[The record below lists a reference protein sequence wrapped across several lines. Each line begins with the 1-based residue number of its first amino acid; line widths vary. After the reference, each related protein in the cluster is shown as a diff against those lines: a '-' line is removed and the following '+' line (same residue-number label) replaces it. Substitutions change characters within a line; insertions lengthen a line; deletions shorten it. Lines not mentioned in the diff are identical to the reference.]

1 MTSTSIYFLIFFAA
15 FLHALWNIIIKSLDY
30 SLAGIAVKVFFQSI
44 IFFPI
49 IFFVPFP
56 EGITWFYITCS
67 FLLHSLYFILLGSM
81 YDRKDLTFIYPV
93 ARGCAPIFVTILS
106 FIFLKDIIPFFDL
119 VGILIICV
127 ALLLISFSS
136 FNTKIDFKTIG
147 ISIFIAFLISIYTF
161 SDGAGVRSVENSLS
175 FIVWNFFL
183 GGWISIGYVYLT
195 KREDLFS
202 LKIKDL
208 ILILS
213 ATIVSFTAYAIIIW
227 SMKYESFGIV
237 ASMRESSIIF
247 APLLGLIFLKE
258 RIGHIRIIS
267 SFVFFHLS
275 TAIIHNLN

>member
-1 MTSTSIYFLIFFAA
+1 MTSVSIYFLIFFAA

-106 FIFLKDIIPFFDL
+106 FIFLKDIIPFFGL

-127 ALLLISFSS
+127 ALLLISFSNL
-136 FNTKIDFKTIG
+136 NTKVDFKTIG

-161 SDGAGVRSVENSLS
+161 SDGAGVRSVDNSLS

-227 SMKYESFGIV
+227 SMKYEPFGIV

-258 RIGHIRIIS
+258 RIGPFRIIS
-267 SFVFFHLS
+267 GFVFFLGVCFIFN
-275 TAIIHNLN
+275 A

>member
-1 MTSTSIYFLIFFAA
+1 MTTVSIYFLILFAA
-15 FLHALWNIIIKSLDY
+15 FLHAVWNIIIKSLDY

-49 IFFVPFP
+49 IFFVPVP

-67 FLLHSLYFILLGSM
+67 FLLHSLYFILLGIM
-81 YDRKDLTFIYPV
+81 YDREDLTFIYPV

-106 FIFLKDIIPFFDL
+106 FLFLKDSIPFFGL
-119 VGILIICV
+119 VGILVICV
-127 ALLLISFSS
+127 ALLLISVS
-136 FNTKIDFKTIG
+136 NLNKKIHLKTIV

-161 SDGAGVRSVENSLS
+161 SDGAGVRSVDNSLS

-195 KREDLFS
+195 KREHLFR
-202 LKIKDL
+202 LKIKDF

-213 ATIVSFTAYAIIIW
+213 ATIVSFSAYAIIIW
-227 SMKYESFGIV
+227 SMKYEPFGIV

-247 APLLGLIFLKE
+247 ATLLGLIFLKE
-258 RIGHIRIIS
+258 KISSIRIIS
-267 SFVFFHLS
+267 SILFFLGVVFIFN
-275 TAIIHNLN
+275 A

>member
-1 MTSTSIYFLIFFAA
+1 MTSASIYFLILFAA

-106 FIFLKDIIPFFDL
+106 FIFLKDIIPFFGL

-202 LKIKDL
+202 LRIKDL

-227 SMKYESFGIV
+227 SMKYEPFGIV

-258 RIGHIRIIS
+258 KISSIRIIS
-267 SFVFFHLS
+267 SILFFLGVVFIFN
-275 TAIIHNLN
+275 A

>member
-1 MTSTSIYFLIFFAA
+1 MTSASIYFLIFFAA

-106 FIFLKDIIPFFDL
+106 FIFLKDIIPFFGL

-127 ALLLISFSS
+127 ALLLISFSNL
-136 FNTKIDFKTIG
+136 NTKVDFKTIG

-161 SDGAGVRSVENSLS
+161 SDGAGVRSVDNSLS

-227 SMKYESFGIV
+227 SMKYEPFGIV
-237 ASMRESSIIF
+237 ASMRESSILF

-258 RIGHIRIIS
+258 RIGPIRIIS
-267 SFVFFHLS
+267 GFVFFLGVCFIFN
-275 TAIIHNLN
+275 A

>member
-1 MTSTSIYFLIFFAA
+1 MTSASIYFLIFFAA

-106 FIFLKDIIPFFDL
+106 FIFLKDIIPFFGL

-202 LKIKDL
+202 LRIKDL

-227 SMKYESFGIV
+227 SMKYEPFGIV

-247 APLLGLIFLKE
+247 APLLGLIFLREK
-258 RIGHIRIIS
+258 ISSIRITS
-267 SFVFFHLS
+267 SILFFLGVVFIFN
-275 TAIIHNLN
+275 A

>member
-1 MTSTSIYFLIFFAA
+1 MTSASIYFLILFAA

-81 YDRKDLTFIYPV
+81 YDRKGLTFIYPV

-106 FIFLKDIIPFFDL
+106 FIFLKDTIPFFGL

-161 SDGAGVRSVENSLS
+161 SDGAGVRSVDNSLS

-227 SMKYESFGIV
+227 SMKYEPFGIV

-258 RIGHIRIIS
+258 KISPIRIIS
-267 SFVFFHLS
+267 SILFFLGVVFIFN
-275 TAIIHNLN
+275 A

>member
-1 MTSTSIYFLIFFAA
+1 MTSASIYFLILFAA

-67 FLLHSLYFILLGSM
+67 FLLHSLYFILLGTM

-106 FIFLKDIIPFFDL
+106 FIFLKDIIPFFGL

-127 ALLLISFSS
+127 ALLLISFSN
-136 FNTKIDFKTIG
+136 FNTKVDFKTIG

-161 SDGAGVRSVENSLS
+161 SDGAGVRSVDNSLS

-202 LKIKDL
+202 LRIKDL

-227 SMKYESFGIV
+227 SMKYEPFGIV

-258 RIGHIRIIS
+258 KISSIRIIS
-267 SFVFFHLS
+267 SILFFLGVVFIF
-275 TAIIHNLN
+275 NG

>member
-1 MTSTSIYFLIFFAA
+1 MTSASIYFLIFFAA

-106 FIFLKDIIPFFDL
+106 FIFLKDIIPFFGL

-161 SDGAGVRSVENSLS
+161 SDGAGVRSVDNSLS

-227 SMKYESFGIV
+227 SMKYEPFGIV

-258 RIGHIRIIS
+258 KISSIRIIS
-267 SFVFFHLS
+267 SILFFLGVVFIFN
-275 TAIIHNLN
+275 A

>member
-1 MTSTSIYFLIFFAA
+1 MTSASIYFLILFAA

-67 FLLHSLYFILLGSM
+67 FLLHSLYFILLGTM

-106 FIFLKDIIPFFDL
+106 FIFLKDIIPFFGL

-161 SDGAGVRSVENSLS
+161 SDGAGVRSVDNSLS

-202 LKIKDL
+202 LRIKDL

-213 ATIVSFTAYAIIIW
+213 ATIVLFTAYAIIIW
-227 SMKYESFGIV
+227 SMKYEPFGIV
-237 ASMRESSIIF
+237 ASMRESSILF

-258 RIGHIRIIS
+258 RIGPIRIIS
-267 SFVFFHLS
+267 GFVFFLGVCFIFN
-275 TAIIHNLN
+275 A

>member
-1 MTSTSIYFLIFFAA
+1 MTSASIYFLILFAA

-106 FIFLKDIIPFFDL
+106 FIFLKDIIPFFGL

-161 SDGAGVRSVENSLS
+161 SDGAGVRSVDNSLS

-227 SMKYESFGIV
+227 SMKYEPFGIV

-258 RIGHIRIIS
+258 KISSIRIIS
-267 SFVFFHLS
+267 SILFFLGVVFIFN
-275 TAIIHNLN
+275 A

>member
-1 MTSTSIYFLIFFAA
+1 MTSVSIYFLILFAA

-106 FIFLKDIIPFFDL
+106 FIFLKDIIPFFGL

-127 ALLLISFSS
+127 ALLLISFSN
-136 FNTKIDFKTIG
+136 FNTKVDFKTIG

-161 SDGAGVRSVENSLS
+161 SDGAGVRSVDNSLS

-227 SMKYESFGIV
+227 SMKYEPFGIV

-258 RIGHIRIIS
+258 KISPIRIIS
-267 SFVFFHLS
+267 SILFFLGVVFIFN
-275 TAIIHNLN
+275 A

>member
-1 MTSTSIYFLIFFAA
+1 MTSASIYFLIFFAA

-106 FIFLKDIIPFFDL
+106 FIFLKDIIPFFGL

-127 ALLLISFSS
+127 ALLLISFSNL
-136 FNTKIDFKTIG
+136 NTKVDFKTIG

-161 SDGAGVRSVENSLS
+161 SDGAGVRSVDNSLS

-227 SMKYESFGIV
+227 SMKYEPFGIV

-258 RIGHIRIIS
+258 RIGPIRIIS
-267 SFVFFHLS
+267 GFVFFLGVCFIFN
-275 TAIIHNLN
+275 A

>member
-1 MTSTSIYFLIFFAA
+1 MTSVSIYFLIFFAA

-106 FIFLKDIIPFFDL
+106 FIFLKDIIPFFGL

-127 ALLLISFSS
+127 ALLLISFSN
-136 FNTKIDFKTIG
+136 FNTKVDFKTIG

-161 SDGAGVRSVENSLS
+161 SDGAGVRSVDNSLS

-227 SMKYESFGIV
+227 SMKYEPFGIV

-258 RIGHIRIIS
+258 KISPIRIIS
-267 SFVFFHLS
+267 SILFFLGVVFIFN
-275 TAIIHNLN
+275 A